1 VNTTVLRHQK
11 GIRSKINKRKKIK
24 EKVSK
29 ETKITIYYGKKSY
42 FCSIKLIK
50 MPVTEKYINPF
61 TDFGFKK
68 LFGTEPNKDLLID
81 FLNEVILPEQRRIT
95 DLSYK
100 KNDQIGATEFDR
112 KAIFDLYCTGSNN
125 ERFIV
130 EMQKA
135 KQNYFKDR
143 TVFYST
149 FPIQEQAQKG
159 DWDYKLSEVFTVG
172 ILDFVF
178 SDENTTEESKP
189 KKKVQKESLK
199 EPKEDKEVRH
209 VVNLKDQKCRVFYDK
224 LTFIYLEMPNFTK
237 TEDELETTYD
247 KWLYVLKNLATLPNR
262 PLKLQEKI
270 FQRLFET
277 AEIAKFSPEEKEQ
290 YEESLKSYR
299 DLKNVIDTSYGDGKK
314 DGENAEK
321 VKGIIKALKQGK
333 LTIAEIAEVFSTT
346 VEFVNKVKKEHNI

>member
-1 VNTTVLRHQK
+1 MT
-11 GIRSKINKRKKIK
+11 
-24 EKVSK
+24 
-29 ETKITIYYGKKSY
+29 
-42 FCSIKLIK
+42 F
-50 MPVTEKYINPF
+50 TEKYINPF

-81 FLNEVILPEQRRIT
+81 FLNEVILPDQRKIT
-95 DLSYK
+95 DLTYK
-100 KNDQIGATEFDR
+100 KNDQLGATEFDR
-112 KAIFDLYCTGSNN
+112 KAIFDLYCIGEND

-143 TVFYST
+143 TVFYAT

-159 DWDYKLSEVFTVG
+159 DWDYKLSEIFTVG

-178 SDENTTEESKP
+178 SDEEQNNIQEA
-189 KKKVQKESLK
+189 
-199 EPKEDKEVRH
+199 KEVRH

-224 LTFIYLEMPNFTK
+224 LTFIYLEMPHFTK

-262 PLKLQEKI
+262 PIKLQEKI

-277 AEIAKFSPEEKEQ
+277 AEIAKFSHEEKQQ
-290 YEESLKSYR
+290 YEDSLKSYR
-299 DLKNVIDTSYGDGKK
+299 DLKNVIDTSYGEGKIDGKIEGK
-314 DGENAEK
+314 IEGRIEEK
-321 VKGIIKALKQGK
+321 IEGIISALKRGK
-333 LTIAEIAEVFSTT
+333 LTIEEIAEDFKTT
-346 VEFVNKVKKEHNI
+346 VEFVLKVKNDDNL